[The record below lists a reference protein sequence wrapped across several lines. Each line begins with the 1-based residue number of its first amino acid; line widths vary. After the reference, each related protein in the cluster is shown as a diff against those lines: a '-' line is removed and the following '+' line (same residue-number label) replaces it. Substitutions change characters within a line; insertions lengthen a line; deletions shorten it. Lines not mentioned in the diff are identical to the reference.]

1 MKLICAIFPNL
12 ERIIIPNL
20 PKKLISFACGTNF
33 VRTILV
39 FFKYLMRIRKATIF
53 YNFRY
58 FAYLWKHSTIHF
70 ASLSL
75 LYQFKCGKKFIFSP
89 FSCLNAINYI
99 YSLAAGINVFTEKR
113 NGLLRQ
119 SFLLF
124 PLWQTA
130 VFGRFT
136 SPGIDQTAVQWDQ
149 ILFKVA
155 I

>member
-1 MKLICAIFPNL
+1 MIWPIWPRLGEKYKNIFIWLLIQMKTSKFAFEINWPLGISNFWCA
-12 ERIIIPNL
+12 
-20 PKKLISFACGTNF
+20 S
-33 VRTILV
+33 VSILH
-39 FFKYLMRIRKATIF
+39 THE
-53 YNFRY
+53 N
-58 FAYLWKHSTIHF
+58 WKHSTSYF

-75 LYQFKCGKKFIFSP
+75 LYQFKCGKKFMLQNIP

-149 ILFKVA
+149 IIF
-155 I
+155 

>member
-20 PKKLISFACGTNF
+20 PKKLLLFACGTNF
-33 VRTILV
+33 
-39 FFKYLMRIRKATIF
+39 IRN
-53 YNFRY
+53 YNF
-58 FAYLWKHSTIHF
+58 
-70 ASLSL
+70 LSFPCP
-75 LYQFKCGKKFIFSP
+75 FKCAKKFMLQNNP
-89 FSCLNAINYI
+89 FSCLNAINYF
-99 YSLAAGINVFTEKR
+99 YSLAAGIKINVFTEKR

-136 SPGIDQTAVQWDQ
+136 SPGIDQTALQWDQ

-155 I
+155 FYFWLW